1 VNNFLLRLKVVSLAA
16 VALVLAMTWLPSFT
30 AFAQPAHVVPAQ
42 SAASAPASSAFERRA
57 ARMPDN
63 AGQER
68 PLSPGPI
75 IGLICA
81 IVASSV
87 ALGVAFGIRRR
98 IDQIAGPDPEKADD
112 D

>member
-1 VNNFLLRLKVVSLAA
+1 MNNFLLRLKVVALAA

-42 SAASAPASSAFERRA
+42 SAASASITFERRA

-87 ALGVAFGIRRR
+87 ALGVAFGILRR